1 MKTTVKHIY
10 GTNKSGVK
18 YVFQVRNEDA
28 DFYYVQDIST
38 DWYELENNI
47 FKVSKNPLKFVSSEN
62 PKFNFIFTDDEKFFI
77 SFDEVDVKNY
87 AYKLYREQISKE
99 YSEID
104 GVIDR
109 QRKLVEDFGEV
120 DLDRFLKKV
129 DASAFGDAIYLYDN
143 DSKKLHKVSID
154 ESHTWK
160 DGSIAFHFAD
170 NDLDLYSEETHY
182 TTFDKETY
190 GTCYTINVERSS
202 YGDYWEDEYP
212 IYFSE
217 EHYDTFK
224 KYCELTKQNR
234 ILKNMLDRKVKLE
247 HELAMDRTITK

>member
-1 MKTTVKHIY
+1 MKTTVMHIY
-10 GTNKSGVK
+10 GTNNSSIK
-18 YVFQVRNEDA
+18 YVFDVIKEDS
-28 DFYYVQDIST
+28 DFYYVKDIST
-38 DWYELENNI
+38 TWYELANNI
-47 FKVSKNPLKFVSSEN
+47 FKVSKNPLRIVSSEN
-62 PKFNFIFTDDEKFFI
+62 PNFNFIFSDNEQFFI

-109 QRKLVEDFGEV
+109 LRKSIEDFGEV

-129 DASAFGDAIYLYDN
+129 DASAFGDFLFLYDS
-143 DSKKLHKVSID
+143 DSKKLHKVSIE

-160 DGSIAFHFAD
+160 DGSITFHFAD
-170 NDLDLYSEETHY
+170 NDLDLYSEGTHY
-182 TTFDKETY
+182 TTFDKENY
-190 GTCYTINVERSS
+190 GTCYILNVDRYD
-202 YGDYWEDEYP
+202 YGDYYEVKYP

-224 KYCELTKQNR
+224 KYCELAKLNR
-234 ILKNMLDRKVKLE
+234 ILKNTLERKVKLE
-247 HELAMDRTITK
+247 HELAKDRTITK